1 VSAPRPIER
10 LAIVNRGEAAMRC
23 IRAVKA
29 LRAAERSR
37 MLALALYTDV
47 DRDAPFVRH
56 ADVALRL
63 PAEAGEVAAYL
74 DHDRLLAVLQAAG
87 ADAVW
92 PGWGFVSEDAR
103 FVERLEEVGIR
114 FLGPSPEAMRQL
126 GDKISS
132 KIIAERS
139 GVPVTP
145 WSGGAV
151 ADEGAA
157 EEHAARLGYP
167 VVLKAS
173 AGGGG
178 RGAPRRWPKPSARR
192 PPRPRPPSATPGS
205 SWSARSPG
213 GGTSRCRSR
222 PTSRASSCPWAAA
235 TARCSGATRRSS
247 KRLRRPG

>member
-1 VSAPRPIER
+1 MSAPRPIER

-139 GVPVTP
+139 GVRDLRDIPV
-145 WSGGAV
+145 
-151 ADEGAA
+151 
-157 EEHAARLGYP
+157 GY
-167 VVLKAS
+167 LTRA
-173 AGGGG
+173 
-178 RGAPRRWPKPSARR
+178 
-192 PPRPRPPSATPGS
+192 PPRSTPPVWATP
-205 SWSARSPG
+205 
-213 GGTSRCRSR
+213 
-222 PTSRASSCPWAAA
+222 SC
-235 TARCSGATRRSS
+235 
-247 KRLRRPG
+247 